1 MEPLTN
7 CKNCGA
13 VLHGHKCE
21 YCGTEY
27 QSARDPD
34 NDKLFGKLIRKWEND
49 RPIADPPPD
58 WEDIADY
65 FSPSGLRRR
74 R

>member
-1 MEPLTN
+1 MELLTN

-13 VLHGHKCE
+13 VLHSNKCE

-27 QSARDPD
+27 QSARDSD
-34 NDKLFGKLIRKWEND
+34 NDKLLGALIR
-49 RPIADPPPD
+49 IADPLPD

-74 R
+74 HGKG